1 MSLQEWLNSELTGV
15 ADRLADAKRNS
26 PGSDNSERS
35 GVPRRQA
42 TYEVLKQLL
51 SVLFPGSSGRR
62 RGLPGSTDGAD
73 EKLRA
78 AAKILLPQV
87 EQAFRHMCPT
97 ECCDDCDCGRMA
109 FDAVTHLVRSLPDV
123 WKVLGTD
130 IQAAYEG
137 DPAALSVAEV
147 VVSYPFVEAIAVH
160 RIAHELYE
168 KKVPVIP
175 RVMNEWAHSRTGID
189 VHPGAR
195 IGAHFF
201 IDHGTGVVI
210 GETTTIGDRVK
221 IYQGVTLGA
230 MSFPLDGD
238 GKPVKG
244 IKRHP
249 DIEDDVT
256 IYAGA
261 TILGGRTV
269 VGRGSVI
276 GGNVWLTHSVP
287 PYSIVN
293 NAQPEPRV
301 VNQKARLC
309 RVVRTAKG
317 PDRPGRVVRTAKGP
331 DRSGG
336 RGPQTSEE

>member
-1 MSLQEWLNSELTGV
+1 MSMQEWLDSELTGV
-15 ADRLADAKRNS
+15 ADELAGAIRNS
-26 PGSDNSERS
+26 PGGDNSERFS
-35 GVPRRQA
+35 VPRRQA
-42 TYEVLKQLL
+42 TFEALQVLL
-51 SVLFPGSSGRR
+51 SVLLPESSGRR
-62 RGLPGSTDGAD
+62 EERQGSTGGAD

-87 EQAFRHMCPT
+87 EQAFEHMCPT
-97 ECCDDCDCGRMA
+97 RCSDDCDCRRMA
-109 FDAVTHLVRSLPDV
+109 FEAVTHLVRSLPDV
-123 WKVLGTD
+123 RKMLGTD
-130 IQAAYEG
+130 VQAAYEG

-147 VVSYPFVEAIAVH
+147 VMSYPFVEAIAVH

-175 RVMNEWAHSRTGID
+175 RVMSEWAHSRTGID

-195 IGAHFF
+195 IGTHFF

-221 IYQGVTLGA
+221 LYQGVTLGA
-230 MSFPLDGD
+230 MSFPLDED

-244 IKRHP
+244 VKRHP
-249 DIEDDVT
+249 DIGDDVT

-261 TILGGRTV
+261 TILGGGTA

-276 GGNVWLTHSVP
+276 GGNVWLTRSVP

-301 VNQKARLC
+301 VNQKASLC
-309 RVVRTAKG
+309 RVVRTAEG
-317 PDRPGRVVRTAKGP
+317 PDRPGEPADGAR
-331 DRSGG
+331 DRGL
-336 RGPQTSEE
+336 QTSEE

>member
-15 ADRLADAKRNS
+15 ADELADAIRNS
-26 PGSDNSERS
+26 PGNNTSERFS
-35 GVPRRQA
+35 VPRRQA
-42 TYEVLKQLL
+42 TCEVLEQLL
-51 SVLFPGSSGRR
+51 SVLFPGPSGRR
-62 RGLPGSTDGAD
+62 GAD

-78 AAKILLPQV
+78 AAKMLLPQV
-87 EQAFRHMCPT
+87 EQAFEHMCQT
-97 ECCDDCDCGRMA
+97 GCCDDCDCGRMA

-123 WKVLGTD
+123 REVLGTD
-130 IQAAYEG
+130 MQAAYEG

-147 VVSYPFVEAIAVH
+147 VMSYPFVEAIAVH

-175 RVMNEWAHSRTGID
+175 RVMSEWAHSRTGID

-195 IGAHFF
+195 IGTHFF

-230 MSFPLDGD
+230 MSFPLDED

-276 GGNVWLTHSVP
+276 GGNVWLMRSVP
-287 PYSIVN
+287 PYSVVN
-293 NAQPEPRV
+293 HAQPEPRV

-317 PDRPGRVVRTAKGP
+317 PDGAG
-331 DRSGG
+331 DC
-336 RGPQTSEE
+336 GPQTSEE